1 MRLLRLVAIS
11 SIAVL
16 LVACAGTATTAPGG
30 STSQPANGA
39 SAPASGGGSLPVP
52 AGGGGMDPSLAA
64 LAQASTA
71 KMCAL
76 LTTAEATTIIGKPIA
91 MEPNGMSLQGLGT
104 NCIYETES
112 GMADGTW
119 IKIEIGAVSYK
130 ANAAIVNLG
139 GSPASQ
145 TTVGG
150 HDATAIEPTANL
162 NEASLL
168 IRLTDP
174 TKAPSLLIQA
184 PTIAMAKAVADKVL
198 PRLDTLK

>member
-1 MRLLRLVAIS
+1 MRLLRLVALGS
-11 SIAVL
+11 LVVL

-30 STSQPANGA
+30 GASQPTNGA

-52 AGGGGMDPSLAA
+52 AGGGGTDPALAA

-76 LTTAEATTIIGKPIA
+76 LTTDEAKAIIGKPIA
-91 MEPNGMSLQGLGT
+91 LEPNGMSLVGLGT

-119 IKIEIGAVSYK
+119 IKIEIAAVSYTTNG
-130 ANAAIVNLG
+130 ALINLA
-139 GSPASQ
+139 GSPSSQ

-150 HDATAIEPTANL
+150 HDATAIEPTTKL

-174 TKAPSLLIQA
+174 TKAPSMLIQA
-184 PTIAMAKAVADKVL
+184 PTVAMAKAVAEKVL